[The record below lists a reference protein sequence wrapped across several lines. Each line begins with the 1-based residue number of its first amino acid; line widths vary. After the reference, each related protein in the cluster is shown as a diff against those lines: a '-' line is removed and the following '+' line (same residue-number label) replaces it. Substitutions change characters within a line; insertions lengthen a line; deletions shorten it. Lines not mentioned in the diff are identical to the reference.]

1 MGKLIQFPIGRP
13 RSRRS
18 APVGVFG
25 AFGELE
31 VLERAQLKLVAGCAG
46 LALLGAFALQVA
58 VG

>member
-18 APVGVFG
+18 ATAGVFG

-31 VLERAQLKLVAGCAG
+31 VLERAQLKLITGCAG
-46 LALLGAFALQVA
+46 LALLATFALQLA